1 MRIDL
6 RIAVVDIGGTC
17 IKSGMWEDGEIKE
30 IRETDTN
37 AKLGGEHVM
46 ETVLGI
52 LDGYQDFQAVGISTA
67 GQVDTEKGSILYANN
82 NIPG

>member
-1 MRIDL
+1 M

-46 ETVLGI
+46 ETVLGLSLI
-52 LDGYQDFQAVGISTA
+52 HI
-67 GQVDTEKGSILYANN
+67 
-82 NIPG
+82 